1 MKKKRNK
8 TYKPICP
15 NKIGASAQ
23 AAITRPITNA
33 IIALRLGYAEADHYH
48 DLAAA
53 MMIAH
58 KTAELTDRHRHL
70 LPDLQLA
77 INALDSIWTRHEQR
91 TVKDAFYSGT
101 TQEIDVLDNAT
112 QIYAALIQTTSGK
125 TMRSAISRVQ
135 IATRD
140 MP

>member
-8 TYKPICP
+8 VYKPICP

-23 AAITRPITNA
+23 AAINRPITNA
-33 IIALRLGYAEADHYH
+33 IIALRLGYAEAESYH
-48 DLAAA
+48 DLAAS
-53 MMIAH
+53 MMIAYQA
-58 KTAELTDRHRHL
+58 AELTDRHRHL

-77 INALDSIWTRHEQR
+77 LDALGAIWARHEQR
-91 TVKDAFYSGT
+91 TVRDAFYSGT
-101 TQEIDVLDNAT
+101 TQEVDALDNAA

-135 IATRD
+135 IAARS